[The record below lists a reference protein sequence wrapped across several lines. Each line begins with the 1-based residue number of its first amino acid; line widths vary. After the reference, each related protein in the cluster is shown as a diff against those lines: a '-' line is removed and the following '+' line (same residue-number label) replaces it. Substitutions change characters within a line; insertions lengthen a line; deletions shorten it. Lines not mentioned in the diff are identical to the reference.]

1 MRFSGGMQKDLGS
14 HAGEV
19 LDYRT
24 DQSGNLGSN
33 KSTNSKSIEDAEAGL
48 VKLSEDNK
56 RNLVLSE
63 DNKGTFSVI

>member
-14 HAGEV
+14 HAGGV

-63 DNKGTFSVI
+63 DN

>member
-1 MRFSGGMQKDLGS
+1 MQKDLGS

-48 VKLSEDNK
+48 VKLSEN
-56 RNLVLSE
+56 N
-63 DNKGTFSVI
+63 

>member
-1 MRFSGGMQKDLGS
+1 MQKDLGS

-24 DQSGNLGSN
+24 GQSGNLGSS

-56 RNLVLSE
+56 RNLVLSA
-63 DNKGTFSVI
+63 DN